1 MLSGFSSTTGL
12 LIFISGYFF
21 SYLGLTLLSFSGEG
35 ALEVFL
41 LGGGDYDI
49 FGFDGET
56 NYFLDKPGFTTL
68 IFNF

>member
-21 SYLGLTLLSFSGEG
+21 SKLALTLFSFSGEG
-35 ALEVFL
+35 DFEVFL

-49 FGFDGET
+49 FAFNGET
-56 NYFLDKPGFTTL
+56 NYFLDDPGFTIL
-68 IFNF
+68 IFNL